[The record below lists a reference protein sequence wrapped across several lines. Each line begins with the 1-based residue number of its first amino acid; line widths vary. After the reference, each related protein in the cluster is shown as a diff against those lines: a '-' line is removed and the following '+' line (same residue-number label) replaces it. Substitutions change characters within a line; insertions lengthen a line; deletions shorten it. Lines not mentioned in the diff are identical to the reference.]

1 MVTDNEE
8 LGIIDEV
15 TFTMGIVVA
24 KAIPVFVVATVT
36 VFVVVRMMLPGL
48 VVLID
53 RLTLLRVAFCLLVL
67 INYFG
72 RGLCPSMTVM
82 FAVGS
87 LTVEDDLSHEIM
99 GGLRYGLYY
108 NTINL
113 IV

>member
-1 MVTDNEE
+1 MVGLFRMTKVGCLVVLVGDSVTVNLDDCLATDNEE

-82 FAVGS
+82 FAV
-87 LTVEDDLSHEIM
+87 V
-99 GGLRYGLYY
+99 
-108 NTINL
+108 
-113 IV
+113 